1 MSNYEHQLPKRRN
14 GNRRIRANRGGSRN
28 SNQQPSTPQSGTFLR
43 GLLSGLFGFIAF
55 LALSLGMLLIVW
67 AVIVTTQDLPE
78 AGQLDSL
85 EQDSVAQDS
94 VEQEIGV
101 SKFQS
106 TRIFDREGNLLNEV
120 FDPNEGKR
128 LEVGLNRISPFLQDA
143 TVATEDANFY
153 EHQGV
158 DFIALLRAL
167 YYAVRERDIVSG
179 GSTITQQLV
188 KMTFLSPEQTISR
201 KVNEAILAAE
211 IDRKYPKDEILGF
224 YLNEVYYGNLAYGAA
239 AAAKTYFD
247 KDVSE
252 LTLAEASLLAGLPQL
267 PAVYDPY
274 TARDKAKRRQGV
286 VLGLMVEA
294 GYISEEEADEAWL
307 EDLKFVPVSY
317 KIGAPHFTLYVRQ
330 QLEALLPNGQIYTR
344 GLNVHTTLDP
354 TLQREAEQAVSE
366 HVGSLASRRASNGAL
381 VSLNPYTGEILA
393 LVGSADFDSLEISG
407 QINMALT
414 PRQPGSSIK
423 PFVYLST
430 FENSNVNLRE
440 RWTPGTLIPDIEEEF
455 PDGNNPPYRPTNYDE
470 REHGMVTVRSA
481 LANSYNIP
489 AVRAIEEVG
498 IPNFIQLADR
508 VGISTLTRP
517 DYGLSLSLG
526 SGEIPL
532 IEMTSA
538 YAALANGGKRVAPLG
553 IIQVTDSKGEIVCQ
567 LGTEN
572 PCSAAEFNIGKQ
584 VLDPIDTFLIT
595 DMLSDNDARAPVF
608 GTQSQLVLT
617 TEDGQIRPAAA
628 KTGTTNDIRDVLT
641 VGYTPQIVTGVWVG
655 NTDNSQM
662 ENLSGLSGAAPIW
675 NRFMRAAHVDQP
687 ILNFEPPDGVSK
699 FEVCADTGASPS
711 PACPNR
717 TQQYFDYNRPPLAAE
732 QDLYRNI
739 AIDTR
744 TGRIATASTPREVI
758 EDLVFKVYP
767 PEYQEWAVRNGIA
780 QPPGDVTT
788 SVDVGPELTIS
799 QPQSGESLWGVIT
812 VIGTANMPN
821 FRAFELQY
829 GVSHSPEAWSQPI
842 AGPYGSPQIEG
853 VLGQWD
859 VTSLGN
865 GPHTLRLVV
874 SDTLG
879 NAYERRLR
887 VVVAKPT
894 PTPQPTPTWTPPV
907 EQRAVEM
914 PTPTPVDTPV
924 PATDLNPI
932 SPPTPTWTPEG

>member
-1 MSNYEHQLPKRRN
+1 MSNYEHQLPKRRS
-14 GNRRIRANRGGSRN
+14 GNRRIRGNRGGPRQ
-28 SNQQPSTPQSGTFLR
+28 SNQQPNEPQSGTLLR

-55 LALSLGMLLIVW
+55 LALSFGVLLILY
-67 AVIVTTQDLPE
+67 ATIATTQ
-78 AGQLDSL
+78 L
-85 EQDSVAQDS
+85 EGLSPKALN
-94 VEQEIGV
+94 EQR

-106 TRIFDREGNLLNEV
+106 TLIFDREGNLLNEA

-128 LEVGLNRISPFLQDA
+128 VEVGLNRISPFLQDA
-143 TVATEDANFY
+143 TIATEDANFY
-153 EHQGV
+153 DHQGV
-158 DFIALLRAL
+158 DFVALLRAL
-167 YYAVRERDIVSG
+167 YYAVRERNIVSG

-188 KMTFLSPEQTISR
+188 KMTYLTPEQTLTR

-211 IDRKYPKDEILGF
+211 ITREFSKDDILEF

-239 AAAKTYFD
+239 AAAETYFD

-252 LTLAEASLLAGLPQL
+252 LSLGEASLLAGLPQL

-274 TARDKAKRRQGV
+274 TAFDKAKRRQGV

-294 GYISEEEADEAWL
+294 GYISETEADTAWL
-307 EDLKFVPVSY
+307 EPLDFEPISY
-317 KIGAPHFTLYVRQ
+317 DIGAPHFTLYVRQ
-330 QLEALLPNGQIYTR
+330 QLEEFLGPGLYTT
-344 GLNVHTTLDP
+344 GWNVHTTLDP
-354 TLQREAEQAVSE
+354 TLQREAELAVRE

-381 VSLNPYTGEILA
+381 VSLDPQTGEILA
-393 LVGSADFDSLEISG
+393 LVGSADFDSVEISG

-423 PFVYLST
+423 PFVYLGT
-430 FENSNVNLRE
+430 FENPAVDVRE

-470 REHGMVTVRSA
+470 REHGMVTVRAA

-508 VGISTLTRP
+508 LGISTLTRP

-532 IEMTSA
+532 IEMTGA
-538 YAALANGGKRVAPLG
+538 YAALANGGKRVEPIG
-553 IIQVTDSKGEIVCQ
+553 IVQITYADGTPFCQ
-567 LGTEN
+567 LGTDK
-572 PCSAAEFNIGKQ
+572 PCGAAAFNTGRQ
-584 VLDPIDTFLIT
+584 VLDPLDAFLIT

-608 GTQSQLVLT
+608 GAQSQLVLT
-617 TEDGQIRPAAA
+617 TNDGRIRPAAA

-641 VGYTPQIVTGVWVG
+641 VGYTPQLVTGVWVG

-662 ENLSGLSGAAPIW
+662 ESLSGLSGAAPIW
-675 NRFMRAAHVDQP
+675 NRVMRAAHVGQP
-687 ILNFEPPDGVSK
+687 IRNFEPPTGATK

-711 PACPNR
+711 PACPNL
-717 TQQYFDYNRPPLAAE
+717 TQHYFDYNRPPLAME
-732 QDLYRNI
+732 QDLYKNI

-744 TGRIATASTPREVI
+744 TGRIATASTPRDVI

-767 PEYQEWAVRNGIA
+767 PEHQQWAVRNGIA

-821 FRAFELQY
+821 FRSFELQY

-842 AGPYGSPQIEG
+842 AGPYGAPQIEG

-859 VTSLGN
+859 VTTLGN

-879 NAYERRLR
+879 NAYERRLQ

-907 EQRAVEM
+907 EQRAVEQ

-932 SPPTPTWTPEG
+932 SPPTATWTPEG